1 MKDNTNA
8 ETYISVLLARNGPL
22 IIFQGFYKQALFVS
36 RSDIPRFIRDPEHT
50 PLLVI
55 PPFAA
60 LALNC
65 YLALDQVDAIELKQD
80 IVVSEDYTLTMRNA
94 QAQSIRYYSNHDK
107 LHGARTL
114 RASDIHVVVT
124 PSLTAAVDTSNLEPR
139 LSAVTEF
146 PSSEKP
152 DYPRRFAHDVRLL
165 SEAVTRTVAHLYP
178 TLHYEN

>member
-1 MKDNTNA
+1 MKDNKAA

-22 IIFQGFYKQALFVS
+22 IIFQGFYKNALYVS
-36 RSDIPRFIRDPEHT
+36 RSEIPRFIRDPEHT

-65 YLALDQVDAIELKQD
+65 YLALEHVDAIELKHD
-80 IVVSEDYTLTMRNA
+80 IVVSEDYTLTMRSK
-94 QAQSIRYYSNHDK
+94 QEQSIRYYSNHEM

-114 RASDIHVVVT
+114 RASDVQVVIT
-124 PSLTAAVDTSNLEPR
+124 PRMTATVDTSELEPR
-139 LSAVTEF
+139 LSVVTEF
-146 PSSEKP
+146 PVTEKP

-165 SEAVTRTVAHLYP
+165 SESVARAVAHLYP
-178 TLHYEN
+178 TLRYEN